1 MYEEDVKHRRYLTI
15 KQLIFGRG
23 AVPNLDLN
31 LVDPSVIIESIN
43 KLNKKK
49 IITNLLL
56 LNYLINKFFSL
67 KSNHTTIQV
76 SHELLKY

>member
-43 KLNKKK
+43 KLNKK
-49 IITNLLL
+49 
-56 LNYLINKFFSL
+56 NY
-67 KSNHTTIQV
+67 
-76 SHELLKY
+76 Y